1 MAVKQAACRQV
12 DKGMDN
18 MGDVIATEAELRALY
33 GTPKK
38 LPALAKAKEIDDL
51 CRRFIT
57 LSSLV
62 CISSC
67 DREGHQDVSPRG
79 DAPGFVH
86 VLDATTIAIPDRPGN
101 NKLETLSNI
110 LINPRVALLFII
122 PGHEETLRLNGV
134 AQISRDPM
142 LLAKSAV
149 DGRVPK
155 AMIVVKVEE
164 IYPHCGKAF
173 RRAHVWDP
181 QSRRDQPVPSLAAI
195 ALTMAGIRD
204 RRVDQVA
211 AQVQKGYETELY

>member
-1 MAVKQAACRQV
+1 
-12 DKGMDN
+12 
-18 MGDVIATEAELRALY
+18 MGDVITTEAELRAIY
-33 GTPKK
+33 GEPKR
-38 LPALAKAKEIDDL
+38 LPARAKAKEIDDL
-51 CRRFIT
+51 CRRFIA
-57 LSSLV
+57 LSPLV

-79 DAPGFVH
+79 DAPGFVQ

-110 LINPRVALLFII
+110 LVNPRVAVLFII
-122 PGHEETLRLNGV
+122 PGHEETLRLNGI
-134 AQISRDPM
+134 AQISRDPV
-142 LLAKSAV
+142 LLKTSAV
-149 DGRVPK
+149 DGRLPK

-173 RRAHVWDP
+173 RRARAWDP
-181 QSRRDQPVPSLAAI
+181 QSCPDQPPPSLAAI

-204 RRVDQVA
+204 RSVDEVA